1 MVGRTLPSTAVKVAK
16 QEIPM
21 ANSAFFVILIVL
33 ILGVLYVM
41 KGSNNPPQTGF
52 NQTPK
57 EYIEMVEQ
65 KKAARQ
71 AAEAMQ
77 QSLEQHAD
85 KSNEALESLQNQ
97 R

>member
-1 MVGRTLPSTAVKVAK
+1 
-16 QEIPM
+16 M

-41 KGSNNPPQTGF
+41 KGSDHPPETSF
-52 NQTPK
+52 TQTPK
-57 EYIEMVEQ
+57 QYIEMVEQ

-71 AAEAMQ
+71 AAEAMERSLK
-77 QSLEQHAD
+77 QSEER
-85 KSNEALESLQNQ
+85 SNQVLESIQDQ

>member
-1 MVGRTLPSTAVKVAK
+1 
-16 QEIPM
+16 M
-21 ANSAFFVILIVL
+21 ANSAFFAVLLVL

-41 KGSNNPPQTGF
+41 KGSDNPPETSY

-57 EYIEMVEQ
+57 QYIELVEQ

-77 QSLEQHAD
+77 QSLQQSSE
-85 KSNEALESLQNQ
+85 KSDAALKAIETQ

>member
-1 MVGRTLPSTAVKVAK
+1 
-16 QEIPM
+16 M

-41 KGSNNPPQTGF
+41 KGSDNPPETRY

-57 EYIEMVEQ
+57 EYIELVEQ

-71 AAEAMQ
+71 AAESLQ
-77 QSLEQHAD
+77 QSLNQSAE
-85 KSNEALESLQNQ
+85 KSDEAVNSIRDQ

>member
-1 MVGRTLPSTAVKVAK
+1 
-16 QEIPM
+16 M
-21 ANSAFFVILIVL
+21 ANITFFAVLIVL

-41 KGSNNPPQTGF
+41 KGSDNPPETSY

-57 EYIEMVEQ
+57 QYIELVEQ

-71 AAEAMQ
+71 AAEAMS
-77 QSLEQHAD
+77 QSLQDQAD
-85 KSNEALESLQNQ
+85 KTDQALQSIKDQ

>member
-1 MVGRTLPSTAVKVAK
+1 MF
-16 QEIPM
+16 
-21 ANSAFFVILIVL
+21 NSVFFVVLIVL

-41 KGSNNPPQTGF
+41 KGSDTPPETYF

-57 EYIEMVEQ
+57 EYIELVEQ

-71 AAEAMQ
+71 AADAIQ
-77 QSLEQHAD
+77 QSLQQNAEKSD
-85 KSNEALESLQNQ
+85 KVLESIREQ

>member
-1 MVGRTLPSTAVKVAK
+1 
-16 QEIPM
+16 M
-21 ANSAFFVILIVL
+21 ANSAFFAVLIVL

-41 KGSNNPPQTGF
+41 KGSDNPPETGY

-57 EYIEMVEQ
+57 QYIELVEQ

-77 QSLEQHAD
+77 QSLQQSTE
-85 KSNEALESLQNQ
+85 KSDAALKAIETQ

>member
-1 MVGRTLPSTAVKVAK
+1 
-16 QEIPM
+16 M

-33 ILGVLYVM
+33 ILGVLYIM
-41 KGSNNPPQTGF
+41 KGSDNPPETGYT
-52 NQTPK
+52 QTPK
-57 EYIEMVEQ
+57 QYIELVEQ

-77 QSLEQHAD
+77 QSLERSAEKTD
-85 KSNEALESLQNQ
+85 EVVDSIRNQ